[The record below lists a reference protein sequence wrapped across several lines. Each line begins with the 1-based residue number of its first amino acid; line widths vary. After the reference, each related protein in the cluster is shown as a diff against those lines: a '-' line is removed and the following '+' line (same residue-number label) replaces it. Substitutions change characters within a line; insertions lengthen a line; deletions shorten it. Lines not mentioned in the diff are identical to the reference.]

1 MSTDWSD
8 STLSMPEEDTLP
20 VPKTPKKR
28 APVKRQASVAFEPSE
43 FIPASHHPLW
53 SKAPS
58 KLSHIPQD
66 LDELMQRV
74 QQLQKRVK
82 SLEEEWLQVL
92 GHLSQQEGSTECIT
106 DEEEMN

>member
-8 STLSMPEEDTLP
+8 STLSMPEEEP
-20 VPKTPKKR
+20 IAVPKTPKKR
-28 APVKRQASVAFEPSE
+28 APVKRQASVAFEPTI
-43 FIPASHHPLW
+43 IPASQHPLW

-58 KLSHIPQD
+58 KLSHIPLD
-66 LDELMQRV
+66 LDELMLHV

-82 SLEEEWLQVL
+82 SLEAEWLQVL
-92 GHLSQQEGSTECIT
+92 GHLSQQEDSTEYIT